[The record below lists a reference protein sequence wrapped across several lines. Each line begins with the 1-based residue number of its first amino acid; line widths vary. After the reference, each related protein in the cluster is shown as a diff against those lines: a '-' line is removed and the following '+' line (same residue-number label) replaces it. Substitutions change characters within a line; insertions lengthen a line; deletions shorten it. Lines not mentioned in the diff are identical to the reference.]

1 MGNNSIIKNNTIDFL
16 GVNYYQPRRVKAKES
31 EIDKSKGWMPDEY
44 FDNYEM
50 PGRRMNPYR
59 GWEIYPQCMY
69 DIAINI
75 RDNYNNVINY
85 NVTKTALKYQIQV
98 RITLKGVRSTLKGG
112 IYGFNR

>member
-1 MGNNSIIKNNTIDFL
+1 MLNSYTLWGAD
-16 GVNYYQPRRVKAKES
+16 
-31 EIDKSKGWMPDEY
+31 
-44 FDNYEM
+44 
-50 PGRRMNPYR
+50 
-59 GWEIYPQCMY
+59 
-69 DIAINI
+69 